1 VRELFF
7 SNKIRKFKNIV
18 LLDQDYKL
26 KSVFK
31 TKKTETLVTF
41 IQHDVQEL
49 CRVVNLV
56 KINLHFLVKYILITL
71 KMCFVRWSLMNRFT
85 LKEMSPIKI
94 FSKSQMMMT
103 IFLESNYYFMILN
116 FLDILEKSKI
126 TN

>member
-1 VRELFF
+1 MRELFF

-41 IQHDVQEL
+41 MQHDVQEL

-56 KINLHFLVKYILITL
+56 KINLYFLVRYILITL
-71 KMCFVRWSLMNRFT
+71 KMCFLS
-85 LKEMSPIKI
+85 
-94 FSKSQMMMT
+94 
-103 IFLESNYYFMILN
+103 
-116 FLDILEKSKI
+116 
-126 TN
+126 